1 MYQFNLTNILSEKY
15 PKNHKHPC
23 YPLKFDDLPRA
34 PGFFSELQGQAT
46 VCLITHFVSQM
57 FVPPWNAALFF
68 GVYVLYIF
76 FVLFHCDS
84 LAIFLPDIWP
94 GQERRLGWL
103 GECFGGVASGK
114 WPVLLL
120 RKTHS
125 CTLSRTPPETPR
137 PL

>member
-1 MYQFNLTNILSEKY
+1 
-15 PKNHKHPC
+15 
-23 YPLKFDDLPRA
+23 
-34 PGFFSELQGQAT
+34 
-46 VCLITHFVSQM
+46 M

-103 GECFGGVASGK
+103 GECFGGVASGRFSSSEK
-114 WPVLLL
+114 PTRAPSPVLL
-120 RKTHS
+120 
-125 CTLSRTPPETPR
+125 PR
-137 PL
+137 PPDPFNHPSSLASLAFVLSHLTFWHAEWRIEVAARHFEAQSIGGARLRHAEKIYYMFK